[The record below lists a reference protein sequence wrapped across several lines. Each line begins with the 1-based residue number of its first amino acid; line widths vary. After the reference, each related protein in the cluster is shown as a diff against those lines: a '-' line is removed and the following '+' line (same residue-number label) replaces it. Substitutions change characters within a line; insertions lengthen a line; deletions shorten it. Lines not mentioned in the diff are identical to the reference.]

1 MTQKTSIDYLVTFEK
16 VSIVKV
22 KSLTNDRRNRLCPF
36 STEGSNTVQHVKLSN
51 GPAGSTTC
59 IELLQVHWSR
69 DYADSI

>member
-1 MTQKTSIDYLVTFEK
+1 MTQKTSIDYQETFKK

-22 KSLTNDRRNRLCPF
+22 KSLTIDRRNRLCPF
-36 STEGSNTVQHVKLSN
+36 STEGSNTVQHEKLSN

-69 DYADSI
+69 HYADSI